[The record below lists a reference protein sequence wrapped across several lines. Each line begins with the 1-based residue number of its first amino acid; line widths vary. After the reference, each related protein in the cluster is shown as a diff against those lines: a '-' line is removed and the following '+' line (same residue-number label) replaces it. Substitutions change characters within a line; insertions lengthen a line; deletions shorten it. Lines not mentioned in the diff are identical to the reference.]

1 MKHGLK
7 SIGWGFVVGMVA
19 ACACTM
25 PAARAADLPGP
36 DGNYDYAAFDQGTGH
51 LYIARATSVTDYD
64 LKGGKAAVSIGQI
77 QHGHAVLPLKGS
89 TDLLVTS
96 GDDDTVRFID
106 RTDGHETGRVAVGRK
121 PDGAVID
128 ERHGRAFVINAK
140 GGTVSV
146 IDLASR
152 KVTTT
157 VTLKPGLEFPALGHD
172 GTLYVNNEDTN
183 EIETVNTTAMAA
195 GPAIALGGCAKPS
208 GLAYDEASDRLIA
221 ACANG
226 TAAIA
231 SAGRKTLEGLVTI
244 GSKPDAVILDA
255 VRRRAYIPCGASGE
269 LDQISLAG
277 PGLPGVVKR
286 IPTETGA
293 RTGALDARTGT
304 LYLPA
309 ARFMPPAPGQAH
321 GTMIAGTF
329 HVLVVHAS

>member
-1 MKHGLK
+1 MKRGLK
-7 SIGWGFVVGMVA
+7 SIGWGFVAGMVA
-19 ACACTM
+19 ACACAA
-25 PAARAADLPGP
+25 PAARAGDLPGP
-36 DGNYDYAAFDQGTGH
+36 DGNYDYAAFDRGTGH
-51 LYIARATSVTDYD
+51 LYVARATSVTDYD
-64 LKGGKAAVSIGQI
+64 LKNGKAAVSIGQI
-77 QHGHAVLPLKGS
+77 QHGHAVLPLKGR

-128 ERHGRAFVINAK
+128 ERHGRAFVMNAK

-152 KVTTT
+152 EVTAT
-157 VTLKPGLEFPALGHD
+157 VTLKPGLEFPALGQD
-172 GTLYVNNEDTN
+172 GTLYVNNEDAN
-183 EIETVNTTAMAA
+183 EIETVDTAAMAA
-195 GPAIALGGCAKPS
+195 GPAIALGACAGPS
-208 GLAYDEASDRLIA
+208 GLAYDKASDRLIA

-226 TAAIA
+226 KAAIV
-231 SAGRKTLEGLVTI
+231 SAGRKTLEGLVAI
-244 GSKPDAVILDA
+244 GGGPDAVILDA
-255 VRRRAYIPCGASGE
+255 MRRRAYIPCGASGE

-277 PGLPGVVKR
+277 AGVPGGVKR

-309 ARFMPPAPGQAH
+309 ARFSPPAPGQAH
-321 GTMIAGTF
+321 GAMIPGSF
-329 HVLVVHAS
+329 HVLVVRAG